1 MDEDVLGFGMS
12 GVTWRSGCAW
22 VIWRWYR
29 GFGEDEVVVCECKVE
44 PCCLVGA
51 PAQFRFIL

>member
-29 GFGEDEVVVCECKVE
+29 GFGEDEVVVRECKV
-44 PCCLVGA
+44 
-51 PAQFRFIL
+51 PAV